1 MKLRSS
7 KAGALAVTALALC
20 STMGLSAIGTA
31 AAQDAA
37 STAASSAAE
46 VEGHYAGTFVCGFG
60 EVGMTLTVRDAGPA
74 KWDALP
80 GSCKSGAGPCNDARA
95 ARLATL
101 RSVDGV
107 LNFFPTAT
115 NPDAKAGSFK
125 VSGLVETANAPAYQ
139 IELNPGEWIEKP
151 ERFGAS
157 AMEATIFDGE
167 MVGKPTAP
175 GCYTLRLRKLS
186 GV

>member
-1 MKLRSS
+1 MKYRSL
-7 KAGALAVTALALC
+7 KAGSLAIGILAGCTAIGVTA
-20 STMGLSAIGTA
+20 THTA

-37 STAASSAAE
+37 VEQSPIAE
-46 VEGHYAGTFVCGFG
+46 ITGQYAGTFICGFG
-60 EVGMTLTVRDAGPA
+60 EVGMTLSIEDAGPA
-74 KWDALP
+74 PFDALP

-95 ARLATL
+95 IRLASL
-101 RSVDGV
+101 RSISGV
-107 LNFFPTAT
+107 LNFFPTAA
-115 NPDAKAGSFK
+115 NPDAKAGAFK
-125 VSGLVETANAPAYQ
+125 VSGLAEIANAPAYQ
-139 IELNPGEWIEKP
+139 IELKPGEWIDKP

-157 AMEATIFDGE
+157 AMEATIVDGE